1 MSFNK
6 KVATQHEEMVLI
18 DVSHYWG
25 LHPSELQN
33 PCLLPGS
40 PALSPYLYPS
50 PSLSISLYFSLILS
64 VSTACCWS
72 LVPSFPGQH
81 PRDSLLITGL
91 SYRPTLSSHTSILFN
106 RTVLKSTRVFLH
118 ATNIRFFIS
127 LSNNSLH
134 QGVFNVNITEL
145 CFWMGYGFV

>member
-6 KVATQHEEMVLI
+6 KWPHSTRKWSWLM
-18 DVSHYWG
+18 SHIIG
-25 LHPSELQN
+25 DCTPQN
-33 PCLLPGS
+33 SKTLLPGS

-91 SYRPTLSSHTSILFN
+91 SYRPTLSSHTSISFN

-134 QGVFNVNITEL
+134 QGVFNVNNTEL